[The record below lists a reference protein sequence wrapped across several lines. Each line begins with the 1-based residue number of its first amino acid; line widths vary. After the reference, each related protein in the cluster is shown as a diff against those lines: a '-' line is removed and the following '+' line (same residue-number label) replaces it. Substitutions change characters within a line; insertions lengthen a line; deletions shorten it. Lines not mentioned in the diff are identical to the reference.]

1 MRFRFGR
8 YGFITDQRE
17 SMVRIR
23 SETVLVL
30 VLLAQGLHVQ
40 SAADIMVCMFAQRHH
55 LTRIVRERPGLT

>member
-1 MRFRFGR
+1 
-8 YGFITDQRE
+8 
-17 SMVRIR
+17 MVRIR